1 MFNKTTAE
9 ITELKGRLAEEV
21 LKNKDA
27 EDRIILLEERLKKNE
42 ERSNALFNAASDAI
56 MLIDP
61 ESACFI
67 NFNTKAHNNLGYSRE
82 EFKRLGLA
90 DIDIVWNKKEI
101 HLLFDEILQ
110 DGDRSFETKHRTKD
124 DKTYNMLIN
133 ATKISLKGRD
143 IIQYICTDITSHNQT
158 KDELKDSKGK
168 YRDLFHNSQVGLSRT
183 RANDGKLLEANDRL
197 ASMFGY
203 KDRQQMLD
211 EFYAPSAYEH
221 QRDREHM
228 IQTIIKDG
236 EIQDYEVFARRKDGS
251 NIWVRYSA
259 KLYPEQGY
267 LDVVVVD
274 ITNEKNA
281 EKEKEYLYTKLAQSQ
296 KMEAVGRLSA
306 GIAHDFNNLL
316 TVIKT
321 MTYKSK
327 KETDQRS
334 ALHRYLALIDTAT
347 EGAKNLTQKLL
358 IFSKKQTMTFVT
370 IDVNH
375 LISNLKEILQNLVGS
390 TVRIE
395 LDLSDDLYDIYGD
408 RGSFEQAIINLAINS
423 RDAMPGGGLIKIKTE
438 NAITDSTK
446 AFNMISI
453 SITDNGVGMDKET
466 SRRIFEPFFTS
477 KPQGEGTGLGASVV
491 YGIVKD
497 HKGSIEVESTPDIG
511 TSIKLL
517 FPPAPKRSTL
527 TGKMLVSNDIDLS
540 GMGEHI
546 LLVEDN
552 ALIRETTSL
561 LLSENNYLVTVT
573 NNAEHALELFKNDP
587 ETFDFLLSDVALPG
601 KNGVEL
607 ACLILLIRPEL
618 PILLSSAYT
627 KNQLQWEEIRD
638 EGLAFIRKPY
648 DTTDLLCKIR
658 KDLQANISV
667 TMQTH
672 SGQKPVTPKK
682 PAT

>member
-1 MFNKTTAE
+1 MFNKTTLE
-9 ITELKGRLAEEV
+9 ITQLRGRLAKEV
-21 LKNKDA
+21 LKSRHA
-27 EDRIILLEERLKKNE
+27 EDRIRLLEERLRKNE

-67 NFNTKAHNNLGYSRE
+67 NFNTKAHSNLGYSKE
-82 EFKRLGLA
+82 EFKKLELA

-101 HLLFDEILQ
+101 YLLFAEILQ
-110 DGDRSFETKHRTKD
+110 DGHRSFETRHRAKD
-124 DKTYNMLIN
+124 DRAYNMLIN
-133 ATKISLKGRD
+133 ATRISLKGRD

-158 KDELKDSKGK
+158 KDELEDSKGK
-168 YRDLFHNSQVGLSRT
+168 YRDLFHNSLVGLSRT

-259 KLYPEQGY
+259 KLYPDQGY

-296 KMEAVGRLSA
+296 KMEAIGRLSA

-327 KETDQRS
+327 KDADQRS
-334 ALHRYLALIDTAT
+334 PLHRYLSLIDTAT

-358 IFSKKQTMTFVT
+358 IFSKKQTTTFVT
-370 IDVNH
+370 IDVNK

-390 TVRIE
+390 KIRIE
-395 LDLSDDLYDIYGD
+395 LVLSGDLLDIYGD
-408 RGSFEQAIINLAINS
+408 RGSFEQAIINIAINA
-423 RDAMPGGGLIKIKTE
+423 RDAMPDGGLLKIKTE
-438 NAITDSTK
+438 NTITDGAKT
-446 AFNMISI
+446 FNMILVT
-453 SITDNGVGMDKET
+453 ITDNGIGMDKEI
-466 SRRIFEPFFTS
+466 SRRIFEPFFTT
-477 KPQGEGTGLGASVV
+477 KPQGESTGLGASVV

-497 HKGSIEVESTPDIG
+497 HKGNIEIESTLNVG

-527 TGKMLVSNDIDLS
+527 TGKLLVSNNIDLS

-573 NNAEHALELFKNDP
+573 NSAEHALELFRKDP

-607 ACLILLIRPEL
+607 AGLILLVRPDL
-618 PILLSSAYT
+618 PILLSSTYT
-627 KNQLQWEEIRD
+627 SNKLQWEEIRD
-638 EGLAFIRKPY
+638 KGLAFIRKPY
-648 DTTDLLCKIR
+648 DSTDLLCKIR
-658 KDLQANISV
+658 KDLQVKVSLR
-667 TMQTH
+667 
-672 SGQKPVTPKK
+672 
-682 PAT
+682 

>member
-1 MFNKTTAE
+1 MSDKTAAE
-9 ITELKGRLAEEV
+9 IARLKGRLAEEV

-27 EDRIILLEERLKKNE
+27 EDRIRVLEEALKKNE
-42 ERSNALFNAASDAI
+42 ERNNALFNAASDAI

-61 ESACFI
+61 KSACFI
-67 NFNTKAHNNLGYSRE
+67 NFNTKAHSNLGYSRE
-82 EFKRLGLA
+82 EFKQLGIV

-101 HLLFDEILQ
+101 HLLCAEILQ
-110 DGDRSFETKHRTKD
+110 DGHRSFETKHRAKD
-124 DKTYNMLIN
+124 NKAYNMLIN
-133 ATKISLKGRD
+133 ATKISIKVRD
-143 IIQYICTDITSHNQT
+143 IIQYICTDITSHKQT
-158 KDELKDSKGK
+158 KDELKDSKDK

-203 KDRQQMLD
+203 KDRHQMLD

-274 ITNEKNA
+274 ITKEKNA
-281 EKEKEYLYTKLAQSQ
+281 EKEKEYLYNKLAQSQ

-327 KETDQRS
+327 KETNNTP
-334 ALHRYLALIDTAT
+334 ALHRYLSLIDTAA

-370 IDVNH
+370 IDVNK
-375 LISNLKEILQNLVGS
+375 LISNLKEVLQNLVGS
-390 TVRIE
+390 GIRIE
-395 LDLSDDLYDIYGD
+395 LDLHDDLFTIYGD
-408 RGSFEQAIINLAINS
+408 RGSFEQAIINLAINA
-423 RDAMPGGGLIKIKTE
+423 RDAMPGGGLLMIKTE
-438 NAITDSTK
+438 NANTDGAKTLS
-446 AFNMISI
+446 MISVT
-453 SITDNGVGMDKET
+453 ITDNGVGMDKET
-466 SRRIFEPFFTS
+466 SRRIFEPFFTT

-491 YGIVKD
+491 FGIVKD
-497 HKGSIEVESTPDIG
+497 HKGIVEVESTLDVG

-517 FPPAPKRSTL
+517 FPPAPKRSIL
-527 TGKMLVSNDIDLS
+527 TGKMLVSNSIDLS

-573 NNAEHALELFKNDP
+573 NSAEDALELFKDDP
-587 ETFDFLLSDVALPG
+587 ESFDYLLSDVVLPG
-601 KNGVEL
+601 KNGIEL
-607 ACLILLIRPEL
+607 AGLILLIKPGL

-627 KNQLQWEEIRD
+627 SNKLQWDEIRD

-648 DTTDLLCKIR
+648 DSTDLLCKIR

-667 TMQTH
+667 TLQT
-672 SGQKPVTPKK
+672 SSDQKP